1 MRVLTISQG
10 AQPYLENINLM
21 KILSMSVI
29 LNIKE
34 NVLGKVREKKL
45 SINYFIRVKNIR
57 NRSFKS
63 NMIGHG

>member
-29 LNIKE
+29 LNMKE
-34 NVLGKVREKKL
+34 NVLGKVREK
-45 SINYFIRVKNIR
+45 S
-57 NRSFKS
+57 
-63 NMIGHG
+63 